1 MLLSTNWSEAW
12 LMTGMGVGVVFSILI
27 ILVLVLLVFNLVA
40 QKSKQD
46 NGGVKAGVAQLPQAK
61 PLAQASELDKAAV
74 ATALYLY
81 QQSKGDQES
90 GVLTIK
96 RTPSA
101 WHAVLN
107 ERL

>member
-1 MLLSTNWSEAW
+1 MLLTIDASTW
-12 LMTGMGVGVVFSILI
+12 MYTGIGISVVFAILV
-27 ILVLVLLVFNLVA
+27 ILVLVLQLFNLVA
-40 QKSKQD
+40 KKASNAGD
-46 NGGVKAGVAQLPQAK
+46 TAKAGIASMPAAK
-61 PLAQASELDKAAV
+61 NISEASELDKAAV

-81 QQSKGDQES
+81 QKSKGDQES

>member
-1 MLLSTNWSEAW
+1 MILLATNWADAW
-12 LMTGMGVGVVFSILI
+12 TMTGIGVGVVFCILC
-27 ILVLVLLVFNLVA
+27 ILVLVLMVFNLVA
-40 QKSKQD
+40 KKAASSDQP
-46 NGGVKAGVAQLPQAK
+46 VKAGIADIPVK
-61 PLAQASELDKAAV
+61 PLAEASELDKAAV

-81 QQSKGDQES
+81 EKSKGDQES

-96 RTPSA
+96 MNPSP

>member
-1 MLLSTNWSEAW
+1 
-12 LMTGMGVGVVFSILI
+12 MTGMGIGVVFSILC
-27 ILVLVLLVFNLVA
+27 ILVLVLQVFNAVA
-40 QKSKQD
+40 KTSSKPDAVKSGFVD
-46 NGGVKAGVAQLPQAK
+46 MPAASNNS
-61 PLAQASELDKAAV
+61 AQASELDEVAV
-74 ATALYLY
+74 ATAVYLY

-96 RTPSA
+96 RTNSN

>member
-1 MLLSTNWSEAW
+1 
-12 LMTGMGVGVVFSILI
+12 MTCIGVGVVFAILVV
-27 ILVLVLLVFNLVA
+27 LVLVLQVFNLVA
-40 QKSKQD
+40 KKASST
-46 NGGVKAGVAQLPQAK
+46 NAPKAGIAELPVK
-61 PLAQASELDKAAV
+61 SLEEASELDKAAV

-81 QQSKGDQES
+81 QKSKGDQES

-96 RTPSA
+96 KAQSA

>member
-1 MLLSTNWSEAW
+1 MLLTVNWSEAW

-27 ILVLVLLVFNLVA
+27 ILVLVLQVFSYVA
-40 QKSKQD
+40 QKSTKD
-46 NGGVKAGVAQLPQAK
+46 SGVKAGIAELPAAK
-61 PLAQASELDKAAV
+61 SLAEASELDKAAV

-81 QQSKGDQES
+81 EKSKGDQES

-96 RTPSA
+96 KTPSA

>member
-1 MLLSTNWSEAW
+1 MLLSANWSVAW
-12 LMTGMGVGVVFSILI
+12 LMTGMGIGVVFSILV
-27 ILVLVLLVFNLVA
+27 ILVLVLQVFSYVA
-40 QKSKQD
+40 QKSTKD
-46 NGGVKAGVAQLPQAK
+46 NSVKAGVAELPAAK
-61 PLAQASELDKAAV
+61 PLAEASELDKAAV

-81 QQSKGDQES
+81 QKSKGDQES

-96 RTPSA
+96 KTPSA

>member
-1 MLLSTNWSEAW
+1 
-12 LMTGMGVGVVFSILI
+12 MTGMGVGVVFCILI
-27 ILVLVLLVFNLVA
+27 ILVLVLLVFSYVA
-40 QKSKQD
+40 QKSTKD
-46 NGGVKAGVAQLPQAK
+46 TGIKAGVADIPAAK
-61 PLAQASELDKAAV
+61 PLAEASELDKAAV

-81 QQSKGDQES
+81 QKSKGDQES

-96 RTPSA
+96 KTPSA

>member
-1 MLLSTNWSEAW
+1 MLLTVNWSEAW
-12 LMTGMGVGVVFSILI
+12 LMTGMGIGVVFCILI
-27 ILVLVLLVFNLVA
+27 ILVLVLLVFSYVA
-40 QKSKQD
+40 QKSTKD
-46 NGGVKAGVAQLPQAK
+46 SGAKAGIAELPTAK
-61 PLAQASELDKAAV
+61 SLAEASELDKAAV

-81 QQSKGDQES
+81 EKSKGDQES

-96 RTPSA
+96 KTPSA

>member
-1 MLLSTNWSEAW
+1 
-12 LMTGMGVGVVFSILI
+12 MTCIGIGVVFVILV
-27 ILVLVLLVFNLVA
+27 ILVLVLQVFNLVA
-40 QKSKQD
+40 KKQSD
-46 NGGVKAGVAQLPQAK
+46 APAVSSGVANLQVK
-61 PLAQASELDKAAV
+61 PVAEASELDKAAV

-81 QQSKGDQES
+81 QKSKGDQES

-96 RTPSA
+96 KTPSA